1 MAGAQQY
8 KDVEILFILKS
19 VLLNL
24 SFRWIIFMFH
34 LRFGR
39 LLTENQVKYIKGKYG
54 RDPRFGTPMANTSGF
69 NTNSQT
75 SNEWPV
81 DDSILAIDFEMFEE
95 QGRDTSLR
103 VTAPPL
109 ATILRARA
117 SPLSP
122 SKNRRQQEQEVEQQ
136 DRDEQRDG
144 EEQQDQY
151 WQRHYQAEP
160 YSRQAHQHHL
170 HSGQHHQTDQ
180 HRMAERYQRHQLPQH
195 PERQQQQQ
203 QLQQQSQEH
212 RRQLQLQQGQMPQ
225 TQQQVEQR
233 QRQLQL
239 QRQQQSQHRH
249 PSLQLHEHYQ
259 PQQYQHQQ
267 PRQPQQPMEPT
278 LVAPHPPQQLPPWN
292 RPQRQLQ
299 FPMIETTDRRLHEP
313 LMAPHLHPLQQQQQQ
328 PAQHRTEPTARL
340 LFQQQQPQ
348 QDVAESSAGRP
359 VGVPD
364 AMAHLYQ
371 QQQAQERFVRALDRQ
386 LAESAVTSLRDRRQQ
401 FLHNVDLIES
411 QPREQHHERPVASI
425 GRLSVSPPM
434 DQHRQ
439 PGATESGAAARPW
452 HYRQQDSIKR
462 RASSPLASRHPP
474 QHHHTDDD
482 DESSEDASV
491 KAPLSPTSDPP
502 QQAIKYE
509 EESGGSVAHLSPWLL
524 EQAPRVIKTE
534 GTEAEAGGH
543 STEQAQQHDDDKSTE
558 SAADEDGDDVDECAD
573 SYDDDVDDDE
583 CDESDF
589 EEQEEERPPKRLR
602 IHATSLSAAANA
614 YDDGILRW
622 HDDPRRFVPVRGDA
636 GIKVEVEEDVSTC
649 PTTDFVIDPEL
660 RSRGESS
667 GITTQESEQYH
678 HHYHYHHQRSRVRG
692 QERHPHPHPQPLLQH
707 ALDELDP
714 TEHQMQFL
722 EALWHRSRDAAA
734 ATTNTTKAAAAAA
747 ACAVAGDDEGV
758 APVAMPRNTT
768 TTTTATAAADSP
780 LPYGDL
786 AQDLLGSGEQFGG
799 VDYCDG
805 ARWPEYPY
813 PYPSF

>member
-1 MAGAQQY
+1 
-8 KDVEILFILKS
+8 
-19 VLLNL
+19 
-24 SFRWIIFMFH
+24 
-34 LRFGR
+34 
-39 LLTENQVKYIKGKYG
+39 
-54 RDPRFGTPMANTSGF
+54 MANTSGF

-122 SKNRRQQEQEVEQQ
+122 SRNRRQQGQEVEQQ
-136 DRDEQRDG
+136 DRDEG
-144 EEQQDQY
+144 EEQPGQY
-151 WQRHYQAEP
+151 WQQHYQAEP

-195 PERQQQQQ
+195 PERQQQQ
-203 QLQQQSQEH
+203 SQEH

-225 TQQQVEQR
+225 TQQQLEQR

-340 LFQQQQPQ
+340 LFQQQHPPQ
-348 QDVAESSAGRP
+348 DMAESSAGRP

-401 FLHNVDLIES
+401 FLHSVDLIES

-425 GRLSVSPPM
+425 GRISVSPPM
-434 DQHRQ
+434 DQHQ
-439 PGATESGAAARPW
+439 QLGATESGAAARPW
-452 HYRQQDSIKR
+452 HHRQQDSIKR

-482 DESSEDASV
+482 DDSSEDASV
-491 KAPLSPTSDPP
+491 KAPLSPISDPP

-534 GTEAEAGGH
+534 ETEVEAGGH

-558 SAADEDGDDVDECAD
+558 RCVAGPSTAAD
-573 SYDDDVDDDE
+573 
-583 CDESDF
+583 
-589 EEQEEERPPKRLR
+589 
-602 IHATSLSAAANA
+602 
-614 YDDGILRW
+614 
-622 HDDPRRFVPVRGDA
+622 A
-636 GIKVEVEEDVSTC
+636 GEA
-649 PTTDFVIDPEL
+649 ID
-660 RSRGESS
+660 
-667 GITTQESEQYH
+667 
-678 HHYHYHHQRSRVRG
+678 
-692 QERHPHPHPQPLLQH
+692 
-707 ALDELDP
+707 
-714 TEHQMQFL
+714 
-722 EALWHRSRDAAA
+722 
-734 ATTNTTKAAAAAA
+734 
-747 ACAVAGDDEGV
+747 
-758 APVAMPRNTT
+758 
-768 TTTTATAAADSP
+768 
-780 LPYGDL
+780 
-786 AQDLLGSGEQFGG
+786 
-799 VDYCDG
+799 
-805 ARWPEYPY
+805 
-813 PYPSF
+813 